1 MSHLT
6 IQLPPP
12 PGLQLGLQP
21 GRSRLT
27 EPEMYESRHRPL
39 RSVNLPNPIHREQL
53 PPVSQLL
60 TPSSQSSFPP
70 SPFSPGYRIDL
81 PPSTRPAQSS
91 SSPNWPAD
99 RRAEMVSLPYLNG
112 MATPPL
118 TLPQRT
124 LSYPVPTSAP
134 TQLTLRT
141 ANHPWRGLGRDGA
154 SPPQSSIVQRSRSDP
169 SPYQPTQPA
178 YFVASDQHD
187 FYRTAEPRQRPKDVR
202 SRDGSQAESSTVTQY
217 VPRAV
222 REEVVPGEG
231 PCYVYEDGSHCRKV
245 IDGEMVNANWGVTK
259 AGKPRKRLAVACMT
273 CREKKIKCDPQWPKC
288 LQCDKFAREC
298 KFQNA

>member
-21 GRSRLT
+21 VRSRLT
-27 EPEMYESRHRPL
+27 EPELYESRHRSL
-39 RSVNLPNPIHREQL
+39 RSMNLPTPIHREQL

-60 TPSSQSSFPP
+60 TPSSQSSFSP
-70 SPFSPGYRIDL
+70 SPFSPGYRVDV
-81 PPSTRPAQSS
+81 PPPTGPLQSS
-91 SSPNWPAD
+91 SSPNWSAE
-99 RRAEMVSLPYLNG
+99 RRGRLVTLPYPDAI
-112 MATPPL
+112 ATPPL

-124 LSYPVPTSAP
+124 LSYPLPTSAP
-134 TQLTLRT
+134 AQLPLRT
-141 ANHPWRGLGRDGA
+141 TNHGYGGIRRDDA
-154 SPPQSSIVQRSRSDP
+154 SPPHSSIVQRSRSDP
-169 SPYQPTQPA
+169 SPYQPAQPT
-178 YFVASDQHD
+178 YFSSSDQHYS
-187 FYRTAEPRQRPKDVR
+187 YRTAEPRQRPNDSC
-202 SRDGSQAESSTVTQY
+202 SRDRSQAESPSITQY

-245 IDGEMVNANWGVTK
+245 IDGETVNASWGVTK

-273 CREKKIKCDPQWPKC
+273 CREKKIKCDPHWPKC